1 MWLHFIFAKSHRN
14 VYFVKKECLYD
25 LPDYFLPLLQLSARF
40 DRKQVGQMHSHGK
53 SFPDFLK
60 FSHNVLDLKKGLFSF
75 QMFVVGSEKRPV
87 GQSLFGL
94 VGVGGWPSFRC
105 QRVVKDLRLS

>member
-25 LPDYFLPLLQLSARF
+25 LPDYFLLQLSARF
-40 DRKQVGQMHSHGK
+40 DRKQVGQMHSQGK
-53 SFPDFLK
+53 SFSDFLK
-60 FSHNVLDLKKGLFSF
+60 FPHNVLDLKKGLFSF
-75 QMFVVGSEKRPV
+75 QMFVVGSEKT
-87 GQSLFGL
+87 LFGS